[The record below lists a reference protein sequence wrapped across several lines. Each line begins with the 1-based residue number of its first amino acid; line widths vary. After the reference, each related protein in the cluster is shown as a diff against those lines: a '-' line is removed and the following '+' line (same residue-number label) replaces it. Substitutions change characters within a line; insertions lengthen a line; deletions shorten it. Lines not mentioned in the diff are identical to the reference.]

1 MFARSSRLF
10 QRRYLMVA
18 GAVATSTGVILL
30 QTRKAHAE
38 SNQLKFWKSL
48 PGENT
53 PENPGLAKLRGM
65 AAEQRFRTS
74 LAQNNGKTDFDVVIV
89 GGGIIGLATARELL
103 KRFPNMTVAVLEK
116 EREVAAHQTGHNS
129 GVIHAGIYYKPGSRM
144 AKTCVRGADLMY
156 EYCKQNQLPV
166 ERCGKLIVAVDE
178 KEHKQIERLMETA
191 TLNGVK
197 DLQVLNSEEIKQL
210 EPNVVAYS
218 ALYSPN
224 TGITDFGLVAQCIAN
239 EIVQTGRAEIKLAFE
254 AKKFES
260 RSDGRVEIWGG
271 EPNQKGPVLKVTA
284 KNVITCAGFY
294 SDRVAALAG
303 GDPKRAKVVTFR
315 GTYYQLKPEYRG
327 ICRMNVYPV
336 PSGGGIPVGVHF
348 TPTVNARRGI
358 QMIIGPGACLTFSR
372 EGYQFSNFKWEDVF
386 GSLTN
391 LNLWMFALKNPSL
404 SIGELYKDM
413 NKRAFLRAAQAYVP
427 GLTEDMVEESFA
439 GVMSQ
444 VFEEGGVAANDYILE
459 RKVMDGK
466 ILCVRNAPTPACT
479 ASLAIAEMLIDVATE
494 DFEWQKEQE
503 KKPEP
508 LKVSQAKNSSA
519 VAVAA

>member
-1 MFARSSRLF
+1 MLGRSASKLF
-10 QRRYLMVA
+10 QHRRHLLA
-18 GAVATSTGVILL
+18 AGVIATGGATLFL
-30 QTRKAHAE
+30 TSDKQVHAE
-38 SNQLKFWKSL
+38 SNKLKFWQSL

-53 PENPGLAKLRGM
+53 PENPGFAKLRGV

-103 KRFPNMTVAVLEK
+103 KRFPTMTVAVLEK
-116 EREVAAHQTGHNS
+116 EREVAAHQSGHNS

-166 ERCGKLIVAVDE
+166 ERCGKLIVAVDD
-178 KEHKQIERLMETA
+178 KEHKQVERLMEIA

-197 DLQVLNSEEIKQL
+197 DLQILNSEEIKKL

-224 TGITDFGLVAQCIAN
+224 TGITDFGLVSQCIAN
-239 EIVQTGRAEIKLAFE
+239 EIMQTGRAEIKLAFE

-271 EPNQKGPVLKVTA
+271 EPNQRGPTLKVTA

-294 SDRVAALAG
+294 SDRVAGLAG
-303 GDPKRAKVVTFR
+303 GDAGRAKVVTFR

-348 TPTVNARRGI
+348 TPTVNTRRGI
-358 QMIIGPGACLTFSR
+358 QMIVGPGACLTFSR
-372 EGYQFSNFKWEDVF
+372 EGYTFTDFKMEDIF

-391 LNLWMFALKNPSL
+391 MNLWLFALKNPSL
-404 SIGELYKDM
+404 SVGELYKDM

-444 VFEEGGVAANDYILE
+444 VFEKGGIAANDYILE

-479 ASLAIAEMLIDVATE
+479 ASLAIAEMLIDTATE
-494 DFEWQKEQE
+494 DFEWE
-503 KKPEP
+503 
-508 LKVSQAKNSSA
+508 SSA
-519 VAVAA
+519 SEKSITVPPKSQLAAIAA

>member
-1 MFARSSRLF
+1 MFPRSASKIF
-10 QRRYLMVA
+10 QRRHLLA
-18 GAVATSTGVILL
+18 LGAVAATTSGALFMNAERV
-30 QTRKAHAE
+30 HAE
-38 SNQLKFWKSL
+38 SNKLKFWQSL

-53 PENPGLAKLRGM
+53 PENPGFAKLRGM

-74 LAQNNGKTDFDVVIV
+74 LAQNDGKNDFDVVIV

-103 KRFPNMTVAVLEK
+103 KRFPDMTVAVLEK

-166 ERCGKLIVAVDE
+166 ERCGKLIVAVDK
-178 KEHKQIERLMETA
+178 KEHKQVERLMEIA

-197 DLQVLNSEEIKQL
+197 DLQVLNTEEIKKL

-224 TGITDFGLVAQCIAN
+224 TGITDYGLVAQCIAS

-260 RSDGRVEIWGG
+260 SADGRVEIWGG
-271 EPNQKGPVLKVTA
+271 EPNQRGPTLKVTA

-294 SDRVAALAG
+294 SDRVASLAG
-303 GDPKRAKVVTFR
+303 GDSKRAKVVTFR

-348 TPTVNARRGI
+348 TPTVNTRRGI
-358 QMIIGPGACLTFSR
+358 QMIVGPGACLTFSR
-372 EGYQFSNFKWEDVF
+372 EGYSFWDFKMEDIMASF
-386 GSLTN
+386 GN
-391 LNLWMFALKNPSL
+391 VNLWMFALKNPSL
-404 SIGELYKDM
+404 SIGELYKDI

-479 ASLAIAEMLIDVATE
+479 ASLAIAEMLIDTATE
-494 DFEWQKEQE
+494 DFEWKKE
-503 KKPEP
+503 KEP
-508 LKVSQAKNSSA
+508 LKIVNASSIA
-519 VAVAA
+519 IAA

>member
-1 MFARSSRLF
+1 MFSRSASKIF
-10 QRRYLMVA
+10 QRRHILA
-18 GAVATSTGVILL
+18 FGAIATTGGAFVFNS
-30 QTRKAHAE
+30 RKAHAD
-38 SNQLKFWKSL
+38 SNQLKFWQSL
-48 PGENT
+48 PGENM
-53 PENPGLAKLRGM
+53 PENPGFAKIRGM

-74 LAQNNGKTDFDVVIV
+74 LAKNDGKTDFDVVIV

-103 KRFPNMTVAVLEK
+103 KRFPDMTVAVLEK

-166 ERCGKLIVAVDE
+166 ERCGKLIVAVDKE
-178 KEHKQIERLMETA
+178 EHKQIERLMEIA

-197 DLQVLNSEEIKQL
+197 DLQVLNSDEIKKL

-224 TGITDFGLVAQCIAN
+224 TGITDFALVAQSIAN

-254 AKKFES
+254 AKKFETS
-260 RSDGRVEIWGG
+260 VDGRVEIWGG
-271 EPNQKGPVLKVTA
+271 EPNQKGPILKVTA

-303 GDPKRAKVVTFR
+303 GNAQRAKVVTFR

-336 PSGGGIPVGVHF
+336 PSGGGIPVGIHL
-348 TPTVNARRGI
+348 TPTVNTRRGI
-358 QMIIGPGACLTFSR
+358 QMIVGPGACLTFSR
-372 EGYQFSNFKWEDVF
+372 EGYNLWDFNMKDIM
-386 GSLTN
+386 GSLGN
-391 LNLWMFALKNPSL
+391 VNLWMFALKNPSL
-404 SIGELYKDM
+404 SVGELYKDI

-444 VFEEGGVAANDYILE
+444 VFEEGGMAANDYILE
-459 RKVMDGK
+459 RKVMNGR

-479 ASLAIAEMLIDVATE
+479 ASLAIAEMLVDTATE
-494 DFEWQKEQE
+494 DFEWEKEKE
-503 KKPEP
+503 IYKII
-508 LKVSQAKNSSA
+508 NISSMTI
-519 VAVAA
+519 AA